1 MAGTPQ
7 ITPPPSPTSAP
18 AQRSHHHAHSKLP
31 PQIPNY
37 KPKLYKKHYYLP
49 ALQAYSRSRL
59 CYELQPG
66 KKPPPGAIEIVIK
79 VPEEYSHMRWPEALK
94 LLDAEGGQELGKET
108 LRSAEEV
115 RKQKSTDEF
124 DISMLDWRDIRGIE
138 DCLEVGEWG
147 LGNRDVWDQHA
158 VRAWRKF
165 VGSKEQGWDVWGT
178 GRKEGEFGLLSGE
191 GVWSPRGSF
200 YGDRSLFLS
209 TVPVQTSPAP
219 EPEDGFQLD
228 RVPTTQMEIMG

>member
-7 ITPPPSPTSAP
+7 ITPPPSPTSVP
-18 AQRSHHHAHSKLP
+18 TQRSHHHAHSKLP
-31 PQIPNY
+31 PQIPSY

-49 ALQAYSRSRL
+49 ALQAHSRSRL

-79 VPEEYSHMRWPEALK
+79 VPEEYSHMRWPDALK

-108 LRSAEEV
+108 LKSAEEFS
-115 RKQKSTDEF
+115 KHKSTNEF
-124 DISMLDWRDIRGIE
+124 DISMLDWRDIRDIE
-138 DCLEVGEWG
+138 DRLEVGEWG
-147 LGNRDVWDQHA
+147 LGNREVWDQHA

-178 GRKEGEFGLLSGE
+178 GRKEGEVGLLSGD
-191 GVWSPRGSF
+191 GIWSPRGSF

-219 EPEDGFQLD
+219 EPEDEFKLD
-228 RVPTTQMEIMG
+228 RVPTAQMEIMG